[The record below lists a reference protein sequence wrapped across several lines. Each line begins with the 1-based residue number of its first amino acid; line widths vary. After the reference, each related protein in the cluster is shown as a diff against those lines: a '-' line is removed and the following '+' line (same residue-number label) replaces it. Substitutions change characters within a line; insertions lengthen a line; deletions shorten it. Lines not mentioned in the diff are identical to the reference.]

1 MEDEDTEF
9 DNTGE
14 TENNA
19 IDQAN
24 SSNPTAAAN
33 TINTESIRLPNLKNG
48 GPPLAKK
55 SKTIEVAQVQKR
67 MDDAYGFLK
76 QVANKPKSTKDE
88 SELFCDLLCVKLR
101 ALDEDTRANAMH
113 EINNLMFNYRK
124 PINSNYLL
132 QNNTSV
138 RPSTNY
144 SNFSP
149 QISYMNQYQHH
160 SPGSSSV
167 SPALSA
173 SYTSGTASM
182 GVCEVNQLQDV
193 TPQTT
198 TEQQDDTPQTIAGL
212 FSNFPNRS
220 SQDFH

>member
-55 SKTIEVAQVQKR
+55 KKSIEVAQVQKR

-113 EINNLMFNYRK
+113 DINNLMFNYRK

-132 QNNTSV
+132 QNNTFV
-138 RPSTNY
+138 RPSKNF

-167 SPALSA
+167 SPAPSA

-182 GVCEVNQLQDV
+182 GVCEVNQL
-193 TPQTT
+193 
-198 TEQQDDTPQTIAGL
+198 QDDTPQTIAGL

-220 SQDFH
+220 SQDFP